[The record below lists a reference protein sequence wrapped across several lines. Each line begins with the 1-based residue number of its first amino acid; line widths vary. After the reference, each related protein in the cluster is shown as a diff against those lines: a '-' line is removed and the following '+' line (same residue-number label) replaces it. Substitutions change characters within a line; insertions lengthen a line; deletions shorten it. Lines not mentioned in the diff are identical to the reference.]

1 MAGTFKG
8 SCSLPHPLC
17 TCMKCL
23 CTFSFNAPRMST
35 QRYLDMSSPSVFLLL
50 PTDMVCVVEQVER
63 CPAGVSSVSLFRSL
77 REELLCPRIFFCSD
91 ECSNCR
97 QFNFTLFLFTSN
109 AFIYFIS
116 LFLLEFH
123 QVVFTMT
130 FKPLS
135 FFLFFFLFLPFPL
148 FFRGGTIYR
157 LKSIYSSALHFI
169 CPSTDT
175 SSSTLNHNRR
185 CCEPFV
191 LPATTVTSGEGREW
205 LNSSKCLADRS
216 GDRCRCSSTRLSNVV
231 VWRLPPVHDCK
242 LRQQSVDTVMV
253 VVLN

>member
-1 MAGTFKG
+1 MVGTYKG

-35 QRYLDMSSPSVFLLL
+35 QRYLDMSPPSVFLLL

-130 FKPLS
+130 FKPRVS
-135 FFLFFFLFLPFPL
+135 FFSSFSFSLFPFSFAEEQFTDSSQYIQVHCTL
-148 FFRGGTIYR
+148 SVHLLTHRQVHSITI
-157 LKSIYSSALHFI
+157 
-169 CPSTDT
+169 
-175 SSSTLNHNRR
+175 
-185 CCEPFV
+185 
-191 LPATTVTSGEGREW
+191 
-205 LNSSKCLADRS
+205 
-216 GDRCRCSSTRLSNVV
+216 VV
-231 VWRLPPVHDCK
+231 VANL
-242 LRQQSVDTVMV
+242 LYFQQP
-253 VVLN
+253 L